1 MYVDSIGGAN
11 NHKPINRERIRMESI
26 ILLLAMGVCTCLNFV
41 IIISKFRRE
50 RYADA
55 TLDMSMLAI
64 ICFLFSSGINALC
77 IGMIASAGI
86 STYLWFRPVSLDG
99 IFGNDED
106 E

>member
-1 MYVDSIGGAN
+1 MDSFV
-11 NHKPINRERIRMESI
+11 
-26 ILLLAMGVCTCLNFV
+26 LLFIMGVCTALNFV
-41 IIISKFRRE
+41 IIISKYRRE
-50 RYADA
+50 RYTDA
-55 TLDMSMLAI
+55 TLDLGLLGV